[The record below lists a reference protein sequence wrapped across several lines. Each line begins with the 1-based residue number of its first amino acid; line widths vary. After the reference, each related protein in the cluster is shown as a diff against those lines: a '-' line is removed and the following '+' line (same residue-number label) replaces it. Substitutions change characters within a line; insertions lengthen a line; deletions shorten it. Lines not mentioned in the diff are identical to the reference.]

1 MITAIDTGA
10 LSLLWHP
17 DPDISDPARQALEQA
32 YVEGA
37 LVICPAVY
45 AELLAGPGRSPQ
57 VLRRFLEDTGIETDW
72 ELGSSVW
79 EAAGVAFQAYAER
92 RSRSG
97 GGRPRR
103 ILTDF
108 LIGAHALYRANRL
121 LSTDDFFRTAFP
133 QLALE
138 LI

>member
-1 MITAIDTGA
+1 VITAVDTGV

-17 DPDISDPARQALEQA
+17 DPALSEPARQALERA
-32 YVEGA
+32 YIEGA
-37 LVICPAVY
+37 LVMCPAVY
-45 AELLAGPGRSPQ
+45 AELLAGPGRSPEA
-57 VLRRFLEDTGIETDW
+57 LRRFLEDTGIETDW
-72 ELGSSVW
+72 QLGSSVW
-79 EAAGVAFQAYAER
+79 EATGLAFQAYAER

-103 ILTDF
+103 ILADF

-121 LSTDDFFRTAFP
+121 LSTDDFYRTAFP
-133 QLALE
+133 RLALE